1 MSHASHD
8 LATAD
13 WLTLLST
20 LCLDLPLSCAA
31 PSASLA
37 DGMRKPPPAY
47 RKPDNAQAVASPM
60 KAKGSGKNRGLDSC
74 AEGFL
79 EELEGCFA

>member
-13 WLTLLST
+13 WLALWRT
-20 LCLDLPLSCAA
+20 LCLDLPLSCAG

-37 DGMRKPPPAY
+37 DGMYKPSPAY
-47 RKPDNAQAVASPM
+47 RKPDNAQAAASPL
-60 KAKGSGKNRGLDSC
+60 KAKGNGRNRGLDGC